1 MRFLRVD
8 FEESSFQVFGCQH
21 LEVLVDN
28 FASEGGVSVEVD
40 DHSLRLFGGV
50 EESLLVGQLVVLTM
64 AVLKR
69 KIKILFNKGQT
80 VGGGPF
86 QKFLCSINQ
95 LQHIQHGTT
104 APRQKACHVFLQT

>member
-1 MRFLRVD
+1 MRLLSVD
-8 FEESSFQVFGCQH
+8 FEKSGFQVFGCQH

-50 EESLLVGQLVVLTM
+50 KESLLVGQLVVLTM

-69 KIKILFNKGQT
+69 KIKILFNKGQR
-80 VGGGPF
+80 VGGGSNSKISLVNTPV
-86 QKFLCSINQ
+86 
-95 LQHIQHGTT
+95 T
-104 APRQKACHVFLQT
+104 AHPA